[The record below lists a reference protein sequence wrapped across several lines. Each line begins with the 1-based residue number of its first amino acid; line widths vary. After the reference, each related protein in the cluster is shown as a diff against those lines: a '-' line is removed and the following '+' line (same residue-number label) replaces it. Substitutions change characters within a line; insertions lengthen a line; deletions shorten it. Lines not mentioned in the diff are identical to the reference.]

1 MKNSVVKGAALQEQ
15 AKFWRAPDLGNLEL
29 LRASYISHSFARHTH
44 DELMIGVIEQ
54 GGCAFYYRGGT
65 HVAAAGSLVLINP
78 GEVHDGAGAEAA
90 RLTYRALYPDVDLLR
105 RAASDLAGKPR
116 GIPYFPSAVIEDAPL
131 CRLVR
136 SLHLALEAPAS
147 ALERESRLLWTLAQL
162 IGRCAEQH
170 PALFPIGKERLAVQR
185 AREYL
190 EAHHPENV
198 SLAQLARITNLSPF
212 HLLRVF
218 RAALGLPPHA
228 YLTQLRVARAKNL
241 LCLGLPIPQVALEAG
256 FVDQSHLTRH
266 FKRLV
271 GVTPGQYLPG
281 SKIVQDRPV
290 WPR

>member
-1 MKNSVVKGAALQEQ
+1 VKGAALQEQ
-15 AKFWRAPDLGNLEL
+15 AKLWRAPDLGNLEL
-29 LRASYISHSFARHTH
+29 LRASYINHSFARHTH
-44 DELMIGVIEQ
+44 DALMIGVIEQ

-65 HVAAAGSLVLINP
+65 HVAAARSLVLINP

-90 RLTYRALYPDVDLLR
+90 RLTYRALYPDVDLLQ
-105 RAASDLAGKPR
+105 RAASELAGKPR
-116 GIPYFPSAVIEDAPL
+116 GVPYFPSVVIEDAPL
-131 CRLVR
+131 WRLVR

-162 IGRCAEQH
+162 IGCCAEQR
-170 PALFPIGKERLAVQR
+170 PAWFPIGKERLAVQR

-198 SLAQLARITNLSPF
+198 SLAQLASITNLSPF

-228 YLTQLRVARAKNL
+228 YLTQLRVARAKDL
-241 LCLGLPIPQVALEAG
+241 LSLGMPIPQVALEAG

-271 GVTPGQYLPG
+271 GVTPGHYLPG
-281 SKIVQDRPV
+281 SKIVQDRTV